1 MPYVHVLYTRE
12 IYSYTFQTS
21 VLNSRWS
28 VIDLWLSGLLIKL
41 NLLQEEETG
50 GGPMELKAGFKFN
63 PSRRPLLH
71 IMQGKVGDG
80 PAATA
85 AATELKNLGIQVGH
99 GFLVFMYQSVP
110 IRTLSF
116 LLISNEFCTGGG
128 GG

>member
-1 MPYVHVLYTRE
+1 MYCAQEKYKRFKPVFILQL
-12 IYSYTFQTS
+12 I
-21 VLNSRWS
+21 
-28 VIDLWLSGLLIKL
+28 GLLIFGYL
-41 NLLQEEETG
+41 RLIDQNNFLQEEETG

-99 GFLVFMYQSVP
+99 GRVS
-110 IRTLSF
+110 
-116 LLISNEFCTGGG
+116 
-128 GG
+128 

>member
-1 MPYVHVLYTRE
+1 M
-12 IYSYTFQTS
+12 
-21 VLNSRWS
+21 
-28 VIDLWLSGLLIKL
+28 
-41 NLLQEEETG
+41 G

-99 GFLVFMYQSVP
+99 GLVSELRKYS
-110 IRTLSF
+110 
-116 LLISNEFCTGGG
+116 FCTIKFRTTFSSNKLFSTVFLSGSETISENFAKICIHERK
-128 GG
+128 

>member
-1 MPYVHVLYTRE
+1 LAIVFIVLF
-12 IYSYTFQTS
+12 IIF
-21 VLNSRWS
+21 
-28 VIDLWLSGLLIKL
+28 
-41 NLLQEEETG
+41 LQEEETG

-99 GFLVFMYQSVP
+99 GRVSRIF
-110 IRTLSF
+110 
-116 LLISNEFCTGGG
+116 
-128 GG
+128 